1 MNTHSFTA
9 VDFETATSDRM
20 ICEIGIV
27 VVKDNKIVKKYRS
40 LVQPPENRYDA
51 GCIRTHHITASK
63 TKDSPELDELWPDI
77 KQYFTGRIVA
87 HKASFDRDALT
98 KSLEYYNI
106 PTDDIP
112 SFDCTCNFYSNA
124 TLGALCAGFDI
135 DYDADK
141 HHSAEYDAECCAQ
154 FAIHMYNEDEPDWSK
169 VEAFYERIGKVFSRK
184 SGSSSSSRS
193 HSRSIS
199 GDLLKQDLSHADPS
213 NPFYDKKVVITGTFR
228 QDRMELAER
237 VKKMGAKLMSKLSR
251 NADIVLMGA
260 NAGPSKVQK
269 IEEWKAEGVNIRV
282 IKQKA
287 LDTILGDE

>member
-9 VDFETATSDRM
+9 VDFETATSDHM

-27 VVKDNKIVKKYRS
+27 VVKDNKIVEKFRS
-40 LVQPPENRYDA
+40 LVQPPDNRYDVMNS
-51 GCIRTHHITASK
+51 RKHHITASK

-77 KQYFTGRIVA
+77 RHYFTGIVVA
-87 HKASFDRDALT
+87 HYASFDRKALIE
-98 KSLEYYNI
+98 SLSYYNI
-106 PTDDIP
+106 PTTDIP
-112 SFDCTCNFYSNA
+112 PFECTCNFYSRA
-124 TLGALCAGFDI
+124 KLGALCAGFNM
-135 DYDADK
+135 DYDANK
-141 HHSAEYDAECCAQ
+141 HHSAQYDAECCAQ
-154 FAIHMYNEDEPDWSK
+154 FAIHMYNGDEPDWSK
-169 VEAFYERIGKVFSRK
+169 VEAFYDREGKVFSRK

-213 NPFYDKKVVITGTFR
+213 NPFYNKKVVITGTFR

-237 VKKMGAKLMSKLSR
+237 VKEMGAKLMSNLSR
-251 NADIVLMGA
+251 NADIVLMGT